1 MKIVESIVELIR
13 ETSSSLPEDVLKALR
28 AAQRRERKGSSA
40 AVVLKTILDNC
51 AIAKKRGTPLCQ
63 DTGTLTF
70 FVDESLRR
78 KVTPAVLKRAVA
90 IATERGYLRK
100 NTIDAVTGKSYDD
113 NVCDGAPVV
122 HYRGSASVGLGSAS
136 VGLGSASVGLGSASV
151 GPGSSSV
158 GPGSSSVGLGS
169 SSVGLGSASVGLGIG
184 SGEVGSKD
192 ARNDA
197 KRPYVTLIL
206 KGGGSENMSRQYSLP
221 DASLGAGR
229 DLEGVRKCI
238 LDAVQKIQGYGCA
251 PGILGV
257 CIGGDRATGY
267 EVAKE
272 QLLRPLDEECS
283 NVRMSECL
291 IDEPCAKN
299 QAHTCNQ
306 TLSNN
311 QTIRQLRSLEKRLLK
326 EANSLGIGPMGL
338 GGKTT
343 LLGVKVAARPR
354 VPASFFVTI
363 AYMCWACRRRTL
375 VLSPSVGC
383 RSLAVEGRRQGEDKR
398 QPTADKRGGRRS

>member
-1 MKIVESIVELIR
+1 MSDMKMVERIVELIR

-28 AAQRRERKGSSA
+28 VAQRRERKGSSA

-78 KVTPAVLKRAVA
+78 TVTPAVIKRAVA
-90 IATERGYLRK
+90 LATERGYLRK

-122 HYRGSASVGLGSAS
+122 HYRGSDSVGLGSAS
-136 VGLGSASVGLGSASV
+136 VGLGSDSARLGF
-151 GPGSSSV
+151 SSI
-158 GPGSSSVGLGS
+158 L
-169 SSVGLGSASVGLGIG
+169 LD
-184 SGEVGSKD
+184 SKD

-197 KRPYVTLIL
+197 KRPYLTLISGVNASTGMSKDAQRPSVTLIL

-229 DLEGVRKCI
+229 DLEGVRKCV

-257 CIGGDRATGY
+257 CSGGDRATGY

-272 QLLRPLDEECS
+272 QLLRPLDEDRS
-283 NVRMSECL
+283 NVRLFECS

-306 TLSNN
+306 TLSDN
-311 QTIRQLRSLEKRLLK
+311 QTICQLRSLERRLLK

-354 VPASFFVTI
+354 VPASFFVTV
-363 AYMCWACRRRTL
+363 AYMCWACRRKTL
-375 VLSPSVGC
+375 VLSPSVG
-383 RSLAVEGRRQGEDKR
+383 RRPSAVLGAGLGQT
-398 QPTADKRGGRRS
+398 TADKRQTGRRGTR